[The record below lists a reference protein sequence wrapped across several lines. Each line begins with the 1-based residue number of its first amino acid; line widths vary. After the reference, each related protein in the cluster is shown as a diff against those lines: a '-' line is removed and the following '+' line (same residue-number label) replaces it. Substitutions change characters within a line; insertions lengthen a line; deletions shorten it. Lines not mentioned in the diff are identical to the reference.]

1 MSNTS
6 KEELVDNIQE
16 WLKIDKEVKILQN
29 EIKERKKKKNT
40 ISNSLLDIMKN
51 NDIECFDINNGKILY
66 TKNNVKAP
74 INKKHL
80 QKCLNNYFIN
90 HPSIKSD
97 DICNFILDNREIKTK
112 ENIRHK
118 ILK

>member
-1 MSNTS
+1 MST
-6 KEELVDNIQE
+6 KEELVYNIQE
-16 WLKIDKEVKILQN
+16 WLKIDKDVKMLQN
-29 EIKERKKKKNT
+29 EIKERRKKKKN
-40 ISNSLLDIMKN
+40 ISNSLLGIMKD
-51 NDIECFDINNGKILY
+51 NDIDCFDINNGKILY
-66 TKNNVKAP
+66 TKNKVKAP

-90 HPSIKSD
+90 NPSVKCD
-97 DICNFILDNREIKTK
+97 DVCNFILNNREIKTK